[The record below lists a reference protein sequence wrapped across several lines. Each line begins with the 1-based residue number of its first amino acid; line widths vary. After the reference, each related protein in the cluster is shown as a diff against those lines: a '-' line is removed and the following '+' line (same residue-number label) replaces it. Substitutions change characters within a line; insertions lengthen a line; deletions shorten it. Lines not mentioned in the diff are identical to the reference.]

1 MSAQGCI
8 SCTWHTTSCLQ
19 ALLFGWLY
27 MASLS
32 LVSFSLGRRLPEA
45 GEGRIITSP
54 HQMAVAISCMR
65 NFCFPLQISLNSSQI
80 LGLCSTS
87 SQQQAHQASGW
98 GCLLSEQNRHLL
110 SVAQMLT
117 CGKFVR
123 LMGLQGDPPGYSPHP
138 LNPCS
143 INQMTHFLPEP

>member
-1 MSAQGCI
+1 
-8 SCTWHTTSCLQ
+8 
-19 ALLFGWLY
+19 

-32 LVSFSLGRRLPEA
+32 LVSLPLGRRPPQA

-54 HQMAVAISCMR
+54 HHMAVAISCMR

-87 SQQQAHQASGW
+87 SQQQAHQALGW

-110 SVAQMLT
+110 SAAQVLT
-117 CGKFVR
+117 RGKFVR
-123 LMGLQGDPPGYSPHP
+123 LMGLQRDPSGCLSSPP
-138 LNPCS
+138 QPVLQKSNDSFSPRALN
-143 INQMTHFLPEP
+143 IAEQLPFWGASGVTVFIV